1 MAGRHVSGHQHW
13 LKDLLGEDY
22 TAKDFRTWNGT
33 VLAAMLLAD
42 HAGTEDPDQAV
53 VDVHQGRC
61 RDPGQH
67 AGRLQS
73 LLRRSPRDLQFE
85 NGKTIKA
92 AVDRLAKAGGSKD
105 FADRAG
111 IEKAVIRL
119 IS

>member
-1 MAGRHVSGHQHW
+1 
-13 LKDLLGEDY
+13 LGEDY

-33 VLAAMLLAD
+33 VLAAMLLTD
-42 HAGTEDPDQAV
+42 HAGTDDPDQAV
-53 VDVHQGRC
+53 VVVIKVVAEILGNTPAVC
-61 RDPGQH
+61 RSSYVDP
-67 AGRLQS
+67 RVIS
-73 LLRRSPRDLQFE
+73 SFE
-85 NGKTIKA
+85 NGKTIKS